1 MNRRKVFAA
10 FLLLAQAVALVIL
23 VGMLLPAKAA
33 DFIPP
38 CVTTPTLYP
47 VPVPAR
53 IDGYPAQVAGGKC
66 GPYIIGYSAAGVVG
80 GYWCQPDKTKRAFAV
95 LGAARWGAVTPAM
108 LASLASIPL
117 AADPGEA
124 ARVHRATYVTTSFWN
139 MPDVVCEPATDWRVR
154 FNAAEPPILAP
165 PPAGGIWKTPAT
177 GNRIWVATATKLVA
191 PVAPAR
197 SATPLTLCDCSLLRI
212 LVGTVTYCPLPGA
225 PTTEVTSCKLQ

>member
-1 MNRRKVFAA
+1 MKATTAV
-10 FLLLAQAVALVIL
+10 FLLFAL
-23 VGMLLPAKAA
+23 GTAHAG
-33 DFIPP
+33 DYIPP

-53 IDGYPAQVAGGKC
+53 IDDYPAQVAGGKC

-95 LGAARWGAVTPAM
+95 LGAARWSAVTPAM

-154 FNAAEPPILAP
+154 FNAAEPPILPAP
-165 PPAGGIWKTPAT
+165 PPVVWRTPAT
-177 GNRIWVATATKLVA
+177 GSGTIYLTVGTKLGSIVA
-191 PVAPAR
+191 GKKAPPNTAC
-197 SATPLTLCDCSLLRI
+197 ACPTPPITYYT
-212 LVGTVTYCPLPGA
+212 GTYCPLASG
-225 PTTEVTSCKLQ
+225 PTTEVTLCRLN